1 MKVCI
6 LLIVKL
12 LLFIHVDM
20 IMLLHWNLLGD
31 KVGVA
36 QQGSKREEEVHY
48 EMPREAAAHYETPV
62 SSGKVSFIVRD
73 I

>member
-1 MKVCI
+1 ME
-6 LLIVKL
+6 
-12 LLFIHVDM
+12 
-20 IMLLHWNLLGD
+20 
-31 KVGVA
+31 VA

-48 EMPREAAAHYETPV
+48 EIPREAAAHYEIPV